1 MKRNPTK
8 VRVSAV
14 RTSGALASSGDRVGV
29 VGSVLC
35 AAHCALLPVVL
46 AALPAL
52 GLGGAS
58 LVDLDQ
64 AFTVFATLLG
74 VTMLSYGF
82 RRHRVFRAWMVLI
95 PGLALIWIGSFTPL
109 HNHSIGHVVV
119 MVAGGLAVAAAHLI
133 NLRLSH
139 AAVAPR
145 ALIVDVAR
153 SA

>member
-1 MKRNPTK
+1 MMRNPTK
-8 VRVSAV
+8 VTVSAT
-14 RTSGALASSGDRVGV
+14 RTSDALASRGDRVGV
-29 VGSVLC
+29 VGSLLC
-35 AAHCALLPVVL
+35 TAHCALWPVVL

-74 VTMLSYGF
+74 IAVLGYGY
-82 RRHRVFRAWMVLI
+82 RRHRAFRAWMVLI

-109 HNHSIGHVVV
+109 HNHSTGHVVV
-119 MVAGGLAVAAAHLI
+119 MVAGGLAVAAAHLL

-139 AAVAPR
+139 SAVVPR
-145 ALIVDVAR
+145 MRIVDAAR
-153 SA
+153 IS